1 VGGLHQL
8 KRGKTSSPLRL
19 HGTIAR
25 DIGIGI
31 VSGRLKPGQIL
42 TGEIDSSAR
51 LAVSRTAYRE
61 ALRILAAKGLV
72 ESRPKVGTKVS
83 EQKNWHL
90 LDPDVVGWTFANE
103 PDWVMLKNLFE
114 LRDIV
119 ESHAAALAAIRRS
132 DAQLNRMRQALD
144 ATPNIQPTVPS
155 PLEFPIPGDY
165 GVYVIDD
172 GKLKELEALPEQV
185 PDKRIAVSTP
195 VTQPSRTS
203 LVNGRTKFVV
213 YRRDLANNAPERV
226 DVRVVA
232 QVARALTF
240 DPKGKPA
247 SASVSG
253 AWNIRNITYGFRVR
267 PLPGNAEMLLI
278 QPENTEFVLP
288 PGRYVLV
295 LKNQGYD
302 FTISGKVTDPSQ
314 CLERTEA
321 ANGIFYSECQKL

>member
-1 VGGLHQL
+1 VLGGAAGIVVSGDFGSGLVDGLRQL
-8 KRGKTSSPLRL
+8 KRGKTGSPLRL

-103 PDWVMLKNLFE
+103 PDWLMLKNLFE

-132 DAQLNRMRQALD
+132 ETQLRRMRQALD
-144 ATPNIQPTVPS
+144 AMTRHTLATEAGRNADKEFHSTLLEATDNAYIISLTTGVNAAVVTTTVFKQRLR
-155 PLEFPIPGDY
+155 PLRRDPIPDHAK
-165 GVYVIDD
+165 VLDAIAAKDPQRAR
-172 GKLKELEALPEQV
+172 KRMSELIQLALEDTP
-185 PDKRIAVSTP
+185 AV
-195 VTQPSRTS
+195 
-203 LVNGRTKFVV
+203 
-213 YRRDLANNAPERV
+213 NAPR
-226 DVRVVA
+226 
-232 QVARALTF
+232 
-240 DPKGKPA
+240 
-247 SASVSG
+247 
-253 AWNIRNITYGFRVR
+253 
-267 PLPGNAEMLLI
+267 LL
-278 QPENTEFVLP
+278 
-288 PGRYVLV
+288 
-295 LKNQGYD
+295 K
-302 FTISGKVTDPSQ
+302 SKKS
-314 CLERTEA
+314 
-321 ANGIFYSECQKL
+321 

>member
-1 VGGLHQL
+1 MGGLRQL
-8 KRGKTSSPLRL
+8 KRGKSPLRL

-83 EQKNWHL
+83 EQRNWHL

-132 DAQLNRMRQALD
+132 DAQLKRIIGKLDGLLESADGSRRPDSGSSERACSGQKRTAGKTHRTSRRVLPRWNFTFAVDKYRRRIYANRW
-144 ATPNIQPTVPS
+144 PF
-155 PLEFPIPGDY
+155 EFP
-165 GVYVIDD
+165 
-172 GKLKELEALPEQV
+172 
-185 PDKRIAVSTP
+185 
-195 VTQPSRTS
+195 
-203 LVNGRTKFVV
+203 
-213 YRRDLANNAPERV
+213 
-226 DVRVVA
+226 
-232 QVARALTF
+232 
-240 DPKGKPA
+240 
-247 SASVSG
+247 
-253 AWNIRNITYGFRVR
+253 
-267 PLPGNAEMLLI
+267 LI
-278 QPENTEFVLP
+278 H
-288 PGRYVLV
+288 
-295 LKNQGYD
+295 
-302 FTISGKVTDPSQ
+302 
-314 CLERTEA
+314 
-321 ANGIFYSECQKL
+321 